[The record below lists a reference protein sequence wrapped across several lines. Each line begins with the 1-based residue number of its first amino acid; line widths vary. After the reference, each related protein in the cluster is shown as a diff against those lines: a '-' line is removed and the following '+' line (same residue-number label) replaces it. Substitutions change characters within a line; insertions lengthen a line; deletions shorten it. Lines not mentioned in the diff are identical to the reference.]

1 MKNARMTVLV
11 LGMVWLVHCPRVHA
25 QVMSEADRAILQE
38 LRQIRAVLMEIRGEI
53 EQLKQDKG
61 ANAAAAAQPFFP
73 GGFHSRG
80 PDAAKLSKI
89 KLPADP
95 SDDQVKDYIRD
106 IMTVSK
112 GQNSFSS
119 QDPQVGMLVKLGP
132 DRVEL
137 LLESLARRPG
147 HGFAMGYFH
156 VRQAVL
162 KLVTDEHKELVLKAL
177 PAHTFLAE
185 AVLERGWE
193 RDAREVLIEEL
204 SSADPQQLPIE
215 WIQSVA
221 NLGDPET
228 YDKLKWY
235 LIQREN
241 RYATYG
247 AIRDLPGLDL
257 TDAVEKIWTKTGYNE
272 WEERGIAKMAMQ
284 YGHLDAVERLLEY
297 LDGENRGQWETR
309 EIRRLLFQ
317 HVDFRG
323 SNKDV
328 QEWINKN
335 RENIVFDKERKKFVL
350 GKKD

>member
-1 MKNARMTVLV
+1 M
-11 LGMVWLVHCPRVHA
+11 
-25 QVMSEADRAILQE
+25 
-38 LRQIRAVLMEIRGEI
+38 
-53 EQLKQDKG
+53 
-61 ANAAAAAQPFFP
+61 
-73 GGFHSRG
+73 
-80 PDAAKLSKI
+80 
-89 KLPADP
+89 
-95 SDDQVKDYIRD
+95 
-106 IMTVSK
+106 
-112 GQNSFSS
+112 
-119 QDPQVGMLVKLGP
+119 
-132 DRVEL
+132 
-137 LLESLARRPG
+137 
-147 HGFAMGYFH
+147 
-156 VRQAVL
+156 
-162 KLVTDEHKELVLKAL
+162 
-177 PAHTFLAE
+177 
-185 AVLERGWE
+185 
-193 RDAREVLIEEL
+193 
-204 SSADPQQLPIE
+204 
-215 WIQSVA
+215 A